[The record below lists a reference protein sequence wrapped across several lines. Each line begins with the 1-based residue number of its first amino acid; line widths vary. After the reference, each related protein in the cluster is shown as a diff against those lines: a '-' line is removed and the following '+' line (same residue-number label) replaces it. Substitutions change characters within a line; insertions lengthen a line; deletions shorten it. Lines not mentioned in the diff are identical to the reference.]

1 MDKGQFLKRI
11 QQYANIR
18 TRERAEE
25 LCKIV
30 FHLLSARLTE
40 DESGDLKSQLPSG
53 IKEMWEEVEEK
64 GVIKFHKD
72 EFLERIMMEGRLE
85 SIVIAEIVAK
95 TVFKVLKE
103 QITKGEADDV
113 AAQLPKDLK
122 DMWFSA

>member
-1 MDKGQFLKRI
+1 MDKGQFLKRV
-11 QQYANIR
+11 QEYAHINA
-18 TRERAEE
+18 RERAEE
-25 LCKIV
+25 LCKVV

-40 DESGDLKSQLPSG
+40 NESRDLMSQLPSG

-72 EFLERIMMEGRLE
+72 EFLERIMMDGRLE
-85 SIVIAEIVAK
+85 SILMAEVVAN

-113 AAQLPKDLK
+113 AAQLPRHLK
-122 DMWFSA
+122 EMWLSA

>member
-1 MDKGQFLKRI
+1 MNKGQFLKRV
-11 QQYANIR
+11 QEYAHINK
-18 TRERAEE
+18 RERAEE
-25 LCKIV
+25 LCKVV

-40 DESGDLKSQLPSG
+40 NESRDLKSQLPSG
-53 IKEMWEEVEEK
+53 IKEMWKEVEEK
-64 GVIKFHKD
+64 GVIKFHRD
-72 EFLERIMMEGRLE
+72 EFLERIMNEGRLE

-122 DMWFSA
+122 EMWFSV

>member
-1 MDKGQFLKRI
+1 MDKGQFLKRVR
-11 QQYANIR
+11 QYANINR
-18 TRERAEE
+18 RDRAEE
-25 LCKIV
+25 LCKVV

-40 DESGDLKSQLPSG
+40 NESRDLKAQLPSG

-72 EFLERIMMEGRLE
+72 EFLERIMNEGRLE
-85 SIVIAEIVAK
+85 SILIADIVAK

-122 DMWFSA
+122 EMWFSA